1 MNLHNNVIN
10 SSARDHRII
19 CIITNLFV
27 EEGGKGVGGGGGLDL
42 FEGVLGS
49 IDVASGIGKVVVDA
63 DALTVLV
70 EDVGHT
76 AGKETEGGLGDLE
89 GLADLI
95 PLIGKDGE
103 VEAKLRGELL
113 LRLNILSRDANNICF
128 SLMMNKLEIDIRGK
142 LGSGCARN
150 DP

>member
-1 MNLHNNVIN
+1 M
-10 SSARDHRII
+10 
-19 CIITNLFV
+19 
-27 EEGGKGVGGGGGLDL
+27 
-42 FEGVLGS
+42 
-49 IDVASGIGKVVVDA
+49 ASGIGEVVVDA

-76 AGKETEGGLGDLE
+76 AGKEAEGSLGDLE

-95 PLIGKDGE
+95 ALIGKDGE

-113 LRLNILSRDANNICF
+113 LRFNVLARDANDICMIGDDT
-128 SLMMNKLEIDIRGK
+128 SEGEIRGE
-142 LGSGCARN
+142 LGSVCARN